1 MNRESDD
8 IELNIDNY
16 EAADKLKVSWSFRLN
31 LVWVPIKVLLII
43 LILIIPVTLI
53 GIFRLIVPNPKCIKG
68 KLALVTGGGNG
79 LGKAIAHELASKG
92 ANIVV
97 VDIDIKAAQ
106 RTAEEIESKF
116 KVKSKAFKVDVSKHS
131 EIAQLKEDIESSLGF
146 VDILI
151 NNAGLLSLD
160 ISLMEGQQD
169 DVQKIIDV
177 NLTSHLWVS

>member
-1 MNRESDD
+1 METESD
-8 IELNIDNY
+8 LKLSNY
-16 EAADKLKVSWSFRLN
+16 KAADRLKASWSFRLN
-31 LVWVPIKVLLII
+31 LVWVPIKVLLVV
-43 LILIIPVTLI
+43 LILIIPEALK
-53 GIFRLIVPNPKCIKG
+53 GIYRLIVPNPKCIKG

-79 LGKAIAHELASKG
+79 LGKALAHELASKG
-92 ANIVV
+92 ANVVV

-131 EIAQLKEDIESSLGF
+131 EITQLKEDIESSLGF

-160 ISLMEGQQD
+160 LSLMEGKAE
-169 DVQKIIDV
+169 DVQKVVDV
-177 NLTSHLWVS
+177 NLTAHLWVS